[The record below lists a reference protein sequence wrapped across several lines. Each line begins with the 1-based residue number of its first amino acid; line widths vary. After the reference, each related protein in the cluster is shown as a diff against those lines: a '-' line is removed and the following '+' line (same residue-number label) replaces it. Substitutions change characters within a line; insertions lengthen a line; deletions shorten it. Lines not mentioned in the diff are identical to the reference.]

1 MRFGWALAVALTFGL
16 TGGLTGGALAHE
28 GHDHGAPPPPVS
40 TTIAPRVEAASQ
52 VFEAVIIARGAE
64 LQVFIDTFDTNAPVT
79 GAAVD
84 MDTPAGVITGTETA
98 PGVYAFAT
106 PWVTTP
112 GSYDLAVTVIADAGF
127 DVLIG
132 SLTIPAPPAAPV
144 VKVNAAA
151 ALGAS
156 VLGDLRARIETRDLT
171 LAVAAGI
178 GVLVGMLGML
188 LVRRRRRTVTPA
200 QIVAVLLGIGL
211 IQPSPGQAEVAAAN
225 AALPSP
231 AVAAPVVTAPAVAT
245 RDVAQRFPD
254 GAIFVPKGTQRV
266 LGIRTLMT
274 QTDRHGRR
282 IELPGRIIP
291 DPNASGFVQ
300 ASLEGRLVAPP
311 GGFPQ
316 LGSVVKAGQIVAI
329 VEPTIGAVDL
339 ADRQQQI
346 REIAQQLE
354 IVTRRL
360 DRRKQLESVVAKTEI
375 EELEIEQA
383 SLMAQR
389 DALVSLTDVSE
400 NLLAPVDG
408 VIAAGQAI
416 AGQIASPG
424 VTVYEI
430 VDPGKFWVEALSYR
444 SEALGRE
451 AVAVFADGA
460 TLDLSYQ
467 GTGLAD
473 QGQAVPVRFSV
484 VGQAAGLRAG
494 QLLRVIA
501 ATPAE
506 REGIVVPRD
515 AVLRG
520 ANGQL
525 VVYVKSNAERFV
537 QREVRVEPLDG
548 DTVLVVAGLE
558 VGLRVVAEG
567 AELLNQIR

>member
-1 MRFGWALAVALTFGL
+1 MRFVTVLAISLAFASAGGVA
-16 TGGLTGGALAHE
+16 AHE

-40 TTIAPRVEAASQ
+40 TTIAPRAEAASL
-52 VFEAVIIARGAE
+52 VFEAVVIARGSDLE
-64 LQVFIDTFDTNAPVT
+64 VYVDTFDTNAPIV
-79 GAAVD
+79 GAAVE
-84 MDTPAGVITGTETA
+84 MDTPSGVITGTETT
-98 PGVYAFAT
+98 PGVYTFAA
-106 PWVTTP
+106 PWAATP
-112 GSYDLAVTVIADAGF
+112 GSYDLAVTVIADAGV
-127 DVLIG
+127 DVLVG
-132 SLTIPAPPAAPV
+132 ALTIPAPPPAPV
-144 VKVNAAA
+144 AEVSAVAAI
-151 ALGAS
+151 GAS
-156 VLGDLRARIETRDLT
+156 VLGDLRARLEMRDLT
-171 LAVAAGI
+171 LVVAAG
-178 GVLVGMLGML
+178 GGLLVGILGML
-188 LVRRRRRTVTPA
+188 LMRRNPKPVAPA
-200 QIVAVLLGIGL
+200 KITAFFLGAFL
-211 IQPSPGQAEVAAAN
+211 MLPSPGAADVAAAN
-225 AALPSP
+225 AALP
-231 AVAAPVVTAPAVAT
+231 APAVAT

-254 GAIFVPKGTQRV
+254 GGIFVPKATQRV

-274 QTDRHGRR
+274 EQALHGRR

-291 DPNASGFVQ
+291 DPNASGYVQ

-316 LGSVVKAGQIVAI
+316 LGSVVTAGQIVAI

-346 REIAQQLE
+346 REIEQELQL
-354 IVTRRL
+354 VTRRL
-360 DRRKQLESVVAKTEI
+360 DRRKQLQTVVAQTEI
-375 EELEIEQA
+375 EELEIEQE
-383 SLMAQR
+383 SLIAQR
-389 DALVSLTDVSE
+389 NALVSLTDVSE
-400 NLLAPVDG
+400 NLIAPVDG

-444 SEALGRE
+444 SEALGQK

-460 TLDLSYQ
+460 TIDLAYQ

-484 VGQAAGLRAG
+484 AGETAGLRAG

-506 REGIVVPRD
+506 LEGIVVPRD

>member
-1 MRFGWALAVALTFGL
+1 MRFQWALAIALTFAL
-16 TGGLTGGALAHE
+16 TGGVAAHE

-52 VFEAVIIARGAE
+52 VFEAVVIARGAE
-64 LQVFIDTFDTNAPVT
+64 LQVYIDAFDTNAPVAGT
-79 GAAVD
+79 AVE
-84 MDTPAGVITGTETA
+84 MDTPAGVVIGTETE

-112 GSYDLAVTVIADAGF
+112 GSYDLAITVIADDGF

-132 SLTIPAPPAAPV
+132 SLTIPAPAAPAMV
-144 VKVNAAA
+144 EVNAAA
-151 ALGAS
+151 ALSAS
-156 VLGDLRARIETRDLT
+156 VLGDLRARVETRDLT
-171 LAVAAGI
+171 LVVAAGV
-178 GVLVGMLGML
+178 GLLVGVLGML
-188 LVRRRRRTVTPA
+188 LMRRKHRTVEPA
-200 QIVAVLLGIGL
+200 QIAALLVGIAL
-211 IQPSPGQAEVAAAN
+211 FLPSAGRAEVTAAN
-225 AALPSP
+225 AAIP
-231 AVAAPVVTAPAVAT
+231 APAKAT

-266 LGIRTLMT
+266 LGIRTLIT
-274 QTDRHGRR
+274 ETALHGRR

-291 DPNASGFVQ
+291 DPNASGYVQ

-316 LGSVVKAGQIVAI
+316 LGSMVKAGQIVAI
-329 VEPTIGAVDL
+329 VAPTIGAVDL

-346 REIAQQLE
+346 REIEQQLE
-354 IVTRRL
+354 LVTRRL
-360 DRRKQLESVVAKTEI
+360 DRSRKLETAVARTQV
-375 EELEIEQA
+375 EELEIEQE
-383 SLMAQR
+383 SLVAQR
-389 DALVSLTDVSE
+389 DALMSLSDASE
-400 NLLAPVDG
+400 NLIAPVDG
-408 VIAAGQAI
+408 VIASGQAI

-444 SEALGRE
+444 SEALGLE
-451 AVAVFADGA
+451 AVAVFSDDS
-460 TLDLSYQ
+460 TIDLAYQ
-467 GTGLAD
+467 GSGLAD

-484 VGQAAGLRAG
+484 VGEAAGLRAG

-515 AVLRG
+515 AILRG

-525 VVYVKSNAERFV
+525 VVYVKTNAERFV

>member
-1 MRFGWALAVALTFGL
+1 MRFVGALAVVLMFAFTSGV
-16 TGGLTGGALAHE
+16 AAHE

-40 TTIAPRVEAASQ
+40 TTIAPRVEASSL
-52 VFEAVIIARGAE
+52 VFEAVVIARGAE
-64 LQVFIDTFDTNAPVT
+64 LQVYVDTFDTNAPVA
-79 GAAVD
+79 GAAVE
-84 MDTPAGVITGTETA
+84 MDTPSGVITGTETA
-98 PGVYAFAT
+98 PGVYAFSA
-106 PWVTTP
+106 PWVATP
-112 GSYDLAVTVIADAGF
+112 GSYDLAITVIADAGF
-127 DVLIG
+127 DVLVG
-132 SLTIPAPPAAPV
+132 SLTIPAPPPAAV
-144 VKVNAAA
+144 VEVNAAA
-151 ALGAS
+151 AIGAS
-156 VLGDLRARIETRDLT
+156 VLGDLRARLETRDLT
-171 LAVAAGI
+171 LAAAAAI
-178 GVLVGMLGML
+178 GLLVGVFGML
-188 LVRRRRRTVTPA
+188 LLRRNRRP
-200 QIVAVLLGIGL
+200 VAHAKIAALLVALLL
-211 IQPSPGQAEVAAAN
+211 IPPSQGQAEVGAASAAN
-225 AALPSP
+225 AALPMP
-231 AVAAPVVTAPAVAT
+231 AAAT

-266 LGIRTLMT
+266 LGIRTLVTETAM
-274 QTDRHGRR
+274 HGRR

-291 DPNASGFVQ
+291 DPNASAYVQ

-316 LGSVVKAGQIVAI
+316 LGSLVKAGQIVAI

-346 REIAQQLE
+346 REIEQELQL
-354 IVTRRL
+354 VTRRL
-360 DRRKQLESVVAKTEI
+360 DRRKQLESVVAQTEI
-375 EELEIEQA
+375 EELEIEQE
-383 SLMAQR
+383 SLIAQR

-400 NLLAPVDG
+400 NLIAPVDG

-430 VDPGKFWVEALSYR
+430 VDPGRFWVEALSYR
-444 SEALGRE
+444 SEALGLE
-451 AVAVFADGA
+451 AVAVFADGS
-460 TLDLSYQ
+460 TIDLAYQ

-484 VGQAAGLRAG
+484 VGDAAGLRAG

-501 ATPAE
+501 TTPAE
-506 REGIVVPRD
+506 HEGIVVPRD

-525 VVYVKSNAERFV
+525 VVYVKTNAERFV

>member
-1 MRFGWALAVALTFGL
+1 MRFVGALAVVLMFGF
-16 TGGLTGGALAHE
+16 TGGVAAHE

-40 TTIAPRVEAASQ
+40 TTIAPRVEAAST
-52 VFEAVIIARGAE
+52 VFEAVVIARGAE
-64 LQVFIDTFDTNAPVT
+64 LQVFIDTFDTNAPVA
-79 GAAVD
+79 GAAVE
-84 MDTPAGVITGTETA
+84 MDTPSGVITGTETA
-98 PGVYAFAT
+98 PGVYAFSA
-106 PWVTTP
+106 PWVATP
-112 GSYDLAVTVIADAGF
+112 GSYDLAITVIADAGF
-127 DVLIG
+127 DVLVG
-132 SLTIPAPPAAPV
+132 SLTIPAPPPAAV
-144 VKVNAAA
+144 VEVNAAA
-151 ALGAS
+151 AIGAS
-156 VLGDLRARIETRDLT
+156 VLGDLRARLETRDLT
-171 LAVAAGI
+171 LAAAAAI
-178 GVLVGMLGML
+178 GLLVGVFGML
-188 LVRRRRRTVTPA
+188 LLRRNRRP
-200 QIVAVLLGIGL
+200 VAHAKIAALLVALLL
-211 IQPSPGQAEVAAAN
+211 IPPSQGQAEVGAASAAN
-225 AALPSP
+225 AALPMP
-231 AVAAPVVTAPAVAT
+231 AAAT

-266 LGIRTLMT
+266 LGIRTLVTETAM
-274 QTDRHGRR
+274 HGRR

-291 DPNASGFVQ
+291 DPNASGYVQ

-316 LGSVVKAGQIVAI
+316 LGSLVKAGQIVAI

-346 REIAQQLE
+346 REIEQELQL
-354 IVTRRL
+354 VTRRL
-360 DRRKQLESVVAKTEI
+360 DRRKQLESVVAQTEI
-375 EELEIEQA
+375 EELEIEQE
-383 SLMAQR
+383 SLIAQR

-400 NLLAPVDG
+400 NLIAPVDG

-430 VDPGKFWVEALSYR
+430 VDPGRFWVEALSYR
-444 SEALGRE
+444 SEALGSE
-451 AVAVFADGA
+451 AVAVFADGS
-460 TLDLSYQ
+460 TIDLVYQ

-484 VGQAAGLRAG
+484 VGEATGLRAG

-506 REGIVVPRD
+506 HEGIVVPRD

-525 VVYVKSNAERFV
+525 VVYVKTNAERFV

>member
-1 MRFGWALAVALTFGL
+1 MRFVGALAVVLMFAFTSGV
-16 TGGLTGGALAHE
+16 AAHE

-40 TTIAPRVEAASQ
+40 TTIAPRVEASSL
-52 VFEAVIIARGAE
+52 VFEAVVIARGAE
-64 LQVFIDTFDTNAPVT
+64 LQVYVDTFDTNAPVA
-79 GAAVD
+79 GAAVE
-84 MDTPAGVITGTETA
+84 MDTPSGVITGTETA
-98 PGVYAFAT
+98 PGVYAFSA
-106 PWVTTP
+106 PWVATP
-112 GSYDLAVTVIADAGF
+112 GSYDLAITVIADAGF
-127 DVLIG
+127 DVLVG
-132 SLTIPAPPAAPV
+132 SLTIPAPPPAAV
-144 VKVNAAA
+144 VEVNAAA
-151 ALGAS
+151 AIGAS
-156 VLGDLRARIETRDLT
+156 VLGDLRARLETRDLT
-171 LAVAAGI
+171 LAAAAAI
-178 GVLVGMLGML
+178 GLLVGVFGML
-188 LVRRRRRTVTPA
+188 LLRRNRRP
-200 QIVAVLLGIGL
+200 VAHAKIAALLVALLL
-211 IQPSPGQAEVAAAN
+211 IPPSQGQAEVGAASAAN
-225 AALPSP
+225 AALPMP
-231 AVAAPVVTAPAVAT
+231 AAAT

-266 LGIRTLMT
+266 LGIRTLVT
-274 QTDRHGRR
+274 ETALHGRR

-291 DPNASGFVQ
+291 DPNASGYVQ

-316 LGSVVKAGQIVAI
+316 LGSLVKAGQIVAI

-346 REIAQQLE
+346 REIEQELQL
-354 IVTRRL
+354 VTRRL
-360 DRRKQLESVVAKTEI
+360 DRRKQLESVVAQTEI
-375 EELEIEQA
+375 EELEIEQE
-383 SLMAQR
+383 SLIAQR

-400 NLLAPVDG
+400 NLIAPVDG

-430 VDPGKFWVEALSYR
+430 VDPGRFWVEALSYR
-444 SEALGRE
+444 SEALGLE
-451 AVAVFADGA
+451 AVAVFADGS
-460 TLDLSYQ
+460 TIDLAYQ

-484 VGQAAGLRAG
+484 VGDAAGLRAG

-501 ATPAE
+501 TTPAE
-506 REGIVVPRD
+506 HEGIVVPRD

-525 VVYVKSNAERFV
+525 VVYVKTNAERFV

>member
-1 MRFGWALAVALTFGL
+1 MRFVGALAVVLMFAFTSGV
-16 TGGLTGGALAHE
+16 AAHE

-40 TTIAPRVEAASQ
+40 TTIAPRVEASSL
-52 VFEAVIIARGAE
+52 VFEAVVIARGAE
-64 LQVFIDTFDTNAPVT
+64 LQVYVDTFDTNAPVA
-79 GAAVD
+79 GAAVE
-84 MDTPAGVITGTETA
+84 MDTPSGVITGTETA
-98 PGVYAFAT
+98 PGVYAFSA
-106 PWVTTP
+106 PWVATP
-112 GSYDLAVTVIADAGF
+112 GSYDLAITVIADAGF
-127 DVLIG
+127 DVLVG
-132 SLTIPAPPAAPV
+132 SLTIPAPPPAAV
-144 VKVNAAA
+144 VEVNAAA
-151 ALGAS
+151 AIGAS
-156 VLGDLRARIETRDLT
+156 VLGDLRARLETRDLT
-171 LAVAAGI
+171 LAAAAAI
-178 GVLVGMLGML
+178 GLLVGVFGML
-188 LVRRRRRTVTPA
+188 LLRRNRRP
-200 QIVAVLLGIGL
+200 VAHAKIAALLVALLL
-211 IQPSPGQAEVAAAN
+211 IPPSQGQAEVGAASAAN
-225 AALPSP
+225 AALPMP
-231 AVAAPVVTAPAVAT
+231 AAAT

-266 LGIRTLMT
+266 LGIRTLVTETAM
-274 QTDRHGRR
+274 HGRR

-291 DPNASGFVQ
+291 DPNASGYVQ

-316 LGSVVKAGQIVAI
+316 LGSLVKAGQIVAI

-346 REIAQQLE
+346 REIEQELQL
-354 IVTRRL
+354 VTRRL
-360 DRRKQLESVVAKTEI
+360 DRRKQLESVVAQTEI
-375 EELEIEQA
+375 EELEIEQE
-383 SLMAQR
+383 SLIAQR

-400 NLLAPVDG
+400 NLIAPVDG

-430 VDPGKFWVEALSYR
+430 VDPGRFWVEALSYR
-444 SEALGRE
+444 SEALGLE
-451 AVAVFADGA
+451 AVAVFADGS
-460 TLDLSYQ
+460 TIDLAYQ

-484 VGQAAGLRAG
+484 VGDAAGLRAG

-501 ATPAE
+501 TTPAE
-506 REGIVVPRD
+506 HEEIVVPRD

-525 VVYVKSNAERFV
+525 VVYVKTNAERFV

>member
-1 MRFGWALAVALTFGL
+1 MRFVGALAVVLMFAFTSGV
-16 TGGLTGGALAHE
+16 AAHE

-40 TTIAPRVEAASQ
+40 TTIAPRVEASSL
-52 VFEAVIIARGAE
+52 VFEAVVIARGAE
-64 LQVFIDTFDTNAPVT
+64 LQVYVDTFDTNAPVA
-79 GAAVD
+79 GAAVE
-84 MDTPAGVITGTETA
+84 MDTPSGVITGTETA
-98 PGVYAFAT
+98 PGVYAFSA
-106 PWVTTP
+106 PWVATP
-112 GSYDLAVTVIADAGF
+112 GSYDLAITVIADAGF
-127 DVLIG
+127 DVLVG
-132 SLTIPAPPAAPV
+132 SLTIPAPPPAAV
-144 VKVNAAA
+144 VEVNAAA
-151 ALGAS
+151 AIGAS
-156 VLGDLRARIETRDLT
+156 VLGDLRARLETRDLT
-171 LAVAAGI
+171 LAAAAAI
-178 GVLVGMLGML
+178 GLLVGVFGML
-188 LVRRRRRTVTPA
+188 LLRRNRRP
-200 QIVAVLLGIGL
+200 VAHAKIAALLVALLL
-211 IQPSPGQAEVAAAN
+211 IPPSQGQAEVGAASAAN
-225 AALPSP
+225 AALPMP
-231 AVAAPVVTAPAVAT
+231 AAAT

-266 LGIRTLMT
+266 LGIRTLVTETAM
-274 QTDRHGRR
+274 HGRR

-291 DPNASGFVQ
+291 DPNASGYVQ

-316 LGSVVKAGQIVAI
+316 LGSLVKAGQIVAI

-346 REIAQQLE
+346 REIEQELQL
-354 IVTRRL
+354 VTRRL
-360 DRRKQLESVVAKTEI
+360 DRRKQLESVVAQTEI
-375 EELEIEQA
+375 EELEIEQE
-383 SLMAQR
+383 SLIAQR

-400 NLLAPVDG
+400 NLIAPVDG

-430 VDPGKFWVEALSYR
+430 VDPGRFWVEALSYR
-444 SEALGRE
+444 SEALGLE
-451 AVAVFADGA
+451 AVAVFADGS
-460 TLDLSYQ
+460 TIDLAYQ

-484 VGQAAGLRAG
+484 VGDAAGLRAG

-501 ATPAE
+501 TTPAE
-506 REGIVVPRD
+506 HEGIVVPRD

>member
-1 MRFGWALAVALTFGL
+1 MRFVGALAVVLMFAFTSGV
-16 TGGLTGGALAHE
+16 AAHE

-40 TTIAPRVEAASQ
+40 TTIAPRVEASSL
-52 VFEAVIIARGAE
+52 VFEAVVIARGAE
-64 LQVFIDTFDTNAPVT
+64 LQVYVDTFDTNAPVA
-79 GAAVD
+79 GAAVE
-84 MDTPAGVITGTETA
+84 MDTPSGVITGTETA
-98 PGVYAFAT
+98 PGVYAFSA
-106 PWVTTP
+106 PWVATP
-112 GSYDLAVTVIADAGF
+112 GSYDLAITVIADAGF
-127 DVLIG
+127 DVLVG
-132 SLTIPAPPAAPV
+132 SLTIPAPPPAAV
-144 VKVNAAA
+144 VEVNAAA
-151 ALGAS
+151 AIGAS
-156 VLGDLRARIETRDLT
+156 VLGDLRARLETRDLT
-171 LAVAAGI
+171 LAAAAAI
-178 GVLVGMLGML
+178 GLLVGVFGML
-188 LVRRRRRTVTPA
+188 LLRRNRRP
-200 QIVAVLLGIGL
+200 VAHAKIAALLVALLL
-211 IQPSPGQAEVAAAN
+211 IPPSQGQAEVGAASAAN
-225 AALPSP
+225 AALPMP
-231 AVAAPVVTAPAVAT
+231 AAAT

-266 LGIRTLMT
+266 LGIRTLVTETAM
-274 QTDRHGRR
+274 HGRR

-291 DPNASGFVQ
+291 DPNASGYVQ

-316 LGSVVKAGQIVAI
+316 LGSLVKAGQIVAI

-346 REIAQQLE
+346 REIEQELQL
-354 IVTRRL
+354 VTRRL
-360 DRRKQLESVVAKTEI
+360 DRRKQLESVVAQTEI
-375 EELEIEQA
+375 EELEIEQE
-383 SLMAQR
+383 SLIAQR

-400 NLLAPVDG
+400 NLIAPVDG

-430 VDPGKFWVEALSYR
+430 VDPGRFWVEALSYR
-444 SEALGRE
+444 SEALGLE
-451 AVAVFADGA
+451 AVAVFADGS
-460 TLDLSYQ
+460 TIDLAYQ

-484 VGQAAGLRAG
+484 VGDAAGLRAG

-501 ATPAE
+501 TTPAE
-506 REGIVVPRD
+506 HEGIVVPRD

-525 VVYVKSNAERFV
+525 VVYVKTNAERFV

>member
-1 MRFGWALAVALTFGL
+1 MRFVGALAVVLMFAF
-16 TGGLTGGALAHE
+16 TGGVAAHE

-40 TTIAPRVEAASQ
+40 TTIAPRVEAAST
-52 VFEAVIIARGAE
+52 VFEAVVIARGAE
-64 LQVFIDTFDTNAPVT
+64 LQVFIDTFDTNAPVA
-79 GAAVD
+79 GAAVE
-84 MDTPAGVITGTETA
+84 MDTPSGVITGTETA
-98 PGVYAFAT
+98 PGVYAFSA
-106 PWVTTP
+106 PWVATP
-112 GSYDLAVTVIADAGF
+112 GSYDLAITVIADAGF
-127 DVLIG
+127 DVLVG
-132 SLTIPAPPAAPV
+132 SLTIPAPPPAAV
-144 VKVNAAA
+144 VEVNAAA
-151 ALGAS
+151 AIGAS
-156 VLGDLRARIETRDLT
+156 VLGDLRARLETRDLT
-171 LAVAAGI
+171 LAAAAAI
-178 GVLVGMLGML
+178 GLLVGVFGML
-188 LVRRRRRTVTPA
+188 LLRRNRRP
-200 QIVAVLLGIGL
+200 VAHAKIAALLVALLL
-211 IQPSPGQAEVAAAN
+211 IPPSQGQAEVGAASAAN
-225 AALPSP
+225 AALPMP
-231 AVAAPVVTAPAVAT
+231 AAAT

-266 LGIRTLMT
+266 LGIRTLVTETAM
-274 QTDRHGRR
+274 HGRR

-291 DPNASGFVQ
+291 DPNASGYVQ

-316 LGSVVKAGQIVAI
+316 LGSLVKAGQIVAI

-346 REIAQQLE
+346 REIEQELQL
-354 IVTRRL
+354 VTRRL
-360 DRRKQLESVVAKTEI
+360 DRRKQLESVVAQTEI
-375 EELEIEQA
+375 EELEIEQE
-383 SLMAQR
+383 SLIAQR

-400 NLLAPVDG
+400 NLIAPVDG

-430 VDPGKFWVEALSYR
+430 VDPGRFWVEALSYR
-444 SEALGRE
+444 SEALGLE
-451 AVAVFADGA
+451 AVAVFADGS
-460 TLDLSYQ
+460 TIDLAYQ

-484 VGQAAGLRAG
+484 VGDAAGLRAG

-501 ATPAE
+501 TTPAE
-506 REGIVVPRD
+506 HEGIVVPRD

-525 VVYVKSNAERFV
+525 VVYVKTNAERFV